1 MSTLTTGKFIVI
13 DGTDGSGKKTQ
24 TDLLYSYLKNQNYQV
39 EKISFP
45 SYGTP
50 SAYFVESYLHGKYGD
65 TANATDAKLTSLF
78 YALDRF
84 DKKADINQMLTQG
97 KIVLADRYV
106 TANMG
111 HQGSKTSNPEE
122 LKAYFSWLYD
132 LEYNIC
138 KIPKPDINI
147 LLHVSSEINAQL
159 ITDRGKAKD
168 LHEKDPEHLK
178 RAELAYLKMAE
189 MFPEDMTL
197 IECVKDGQIMS
208 REEIHEIIKQKVKDL
223 ITK

>member
-24 TDLLYSYLKNQNYQV
+24 TDLLYDYLKNNGYQV

-50 SAYFVESYLHGKYGD
+50 SAYFVESYLGGKYGS
-65 TANATDAKLTSLF
+65 TANETGAKLTSLF
-78 YALDRF
+78 YALDRY
-84 DKKADINQMLTQG
+84 DKKFIIKQMLSEG
-97 KIVLADRYV
+97 KVVIADRYV

-111 HQGSKTSNPEE
+111 HQGSKTDNQAEMEE
-122 LKAYFSWLYD
+122 YFHWLYD

-138 KIPKPDINI
+138 QIPKPDINV
-147 LLHVSSEINAQL
+147 LLHVSSDINAQL
-159 ITDRGKAKD
+159 ITDRGNTKD

-178 RAELAYLKMAE
+178 RAEMAYLTMAKL
-189 MFPEDMTL
+189 FPKEMTL
-197 IECVKDGQIMS
+197 IECVKDNQIMS
-208 REEIHEIIKQKVKDL
+208 REEIHELIKAKVMPLLK
-223 ITK
+223 

>member
-1 MSTLTTGKFIVI
+1 MRTLKKGLFFVI

-24 TDLLYSYLKNQNYQV
+24 TDLLYNYLKNEDYPV

-45 SYGTP
+45 NYGSP
-50 SAYFVESYLHGKYGD
+50 AAYFVESYLHGKYGA

-84 DKKADINQMLTQG
+84 DKKADIEHMLASG
-97 KIVLADRYV
+97 KIVIADRYV

-111 HQGSKTSNPEE
+111 HQGSKTSDLET
-122 LKAYFSWLYD
+122 LKNYFTWLYD

-138 KIPKPDINI
+138 KIPKPDLNI
-147 LLHVSSEINAQL
+147 LLHVSSEINSKL
-159 ITDRGKAKD
+159 ITDRGNEKD

-178 RAELAYLKMAE
+178 RAENAYLTMAKL
-189 MFPEDMTL
+189 FPEDMTL
-197 IECVKDGQIMS
+197 IECVKDEQIMS
-208 REEIHEIIKQKVKDL
+208 REEIHEIIKKIVNKL
-223 ITK
+223 L